1 MKNIDKQMKSIL
13 LLMLALTQIS
23 VHGQTT
29 DGFTFRVQYKP
40 ETTYTQTLE
49 QSSHSDIKY
58 SGSKEF
64 LQMLKNKG
72 VQNPAVTDKISS
84 TESVVKTGKVTDG
97 DQYPLTI
104 EFVKSTSSDGKNI
117 IPNGTVIYGRGT
129 TRAMPTLD
137 SIASSGL
144 SDDYKKTLLQAMRST
159 FSQLSFPEKKVKV
172 GESFS
177 IESPLTIPVAGVTI
191 EMTITTTYT
200 LLSVTNGIA
209 DIDVTQAYKMKTNVS
224 KYTVSAS
231 GSGKGKMLYDDSI
244 GTMIKYTMNTEMTA
258 DVKLEQF
265 DLSIRSSNGFTQTTK
280 VK

>member
-72 VQNPAVTDKISS
+72 VQNPTIVDKVST
-84 TESVVKTGKVTDG
+84 TESVVKTGIMTDG
-97 DQYPLTI
+97 TQYPLTI

-117 IPNGTVIYGRGT
+117 IPNGTVIYGRVSNGT
-129 TRAMPTLD
+129 MPSLD
-137 SIASSGL
+137 SVVSAGL
-144 SDDYKKTLLQAMRST
+144 TVEYKKTLLQAMQST
-159 FSQLSFPEKKVKV
+159 FAQISFPEKKVKV

-177 IESPLTIPVAGVTI
+177 IESPLSIPVAGVTI

-200 LLSVTNGIA
+200 LLNVTNGIA
-209 DIDVTQAYKMKTNVS
+209 DINVSQTYKMKANTS
-224 KYTVSAS
+224 KYTIKAT

-244 GTMIKYTMNTEMTA
+244 GTMLKYTMDTEMTA
-258 DVKLEQF
+258 DMKLEQY